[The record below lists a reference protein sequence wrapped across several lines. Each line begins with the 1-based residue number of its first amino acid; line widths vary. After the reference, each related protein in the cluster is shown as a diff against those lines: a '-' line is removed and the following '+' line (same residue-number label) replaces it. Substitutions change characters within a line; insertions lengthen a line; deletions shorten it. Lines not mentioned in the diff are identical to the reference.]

1 MDWKEVA
8 QLLIDEEGLKKLALE
23 KLMDEVIKGK
33 LDELVQKSDN
43 TLDDA
48 LAAIVY
54 PVLREEIEKQ
64 IDKLLGKMEPEPA
77 A

>member
-1 MDWKEVA
+1 MDIKEILA
-8 QLLIDEEGLKKLALE
+8 DIIDEDGLKRLVLE

-48 LAAIVY
+48 LVSMIY
-54 PVLREEIEKQ
+54 PLLREEVSKQ
-64 IDKLLGKMEPEPA
+64 VDKLMAKA
-77 A
+77 APSA